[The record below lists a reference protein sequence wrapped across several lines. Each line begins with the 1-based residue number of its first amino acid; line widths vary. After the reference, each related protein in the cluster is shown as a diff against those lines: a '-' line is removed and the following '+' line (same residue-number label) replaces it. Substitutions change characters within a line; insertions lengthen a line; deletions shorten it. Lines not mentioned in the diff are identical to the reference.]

1 MNEKL
6 AEAAS
11 FGRGM
16 NFFSW
21 AIILFLAMGVPA
33 RTVAQSQASFR
44 GMLTA
49 RDRSLTPAPPAHLQ
63 TYVKDGK
70 ISLTLRDAILLT
82 LENSSSIVVQETQIE
97 TQKFNL
103 LAAFQSFDPYIS
115 SQLNLNRYSTPTYSQ
130 LQGVGTSTS
139 AALNT
144 LSQAGWASYT
154 QTFTPGTNFVAT
166 ISSSRSS
173 TNSAYNYFNPYYSST
188 LNFQFTQPLFRNGG
202 RFANT
207 ALIHIARRSL
217 QQSRAS
223 FEAQV
228 NDDVLQAINQY
239 WLVVQA
245 RATLDVRQKS
255 YHLAELSY
263 DHDKRA
269 LDLGALSPLDI
280 YRSQAEVASRKV
292 TVIQAENSLS
302 QASDALRV
310 LIGADQDPSYRALDL
325 DLTEKPEPQGELEN
339 VVLNSALDEALN
351 RRPEMS
357 AEQDALAK
365 DEIGIRLAH
374 NQLKPSLSLSG
385 FYQSSGLG
393 GNQYD
398 LTTGKLLVPGGFGAS
413 YDQVFGFGYPGY
425 GGSLTLQLPVKNRAS
440 QAALGNALVGRTR
453 DLYYDRLL
461 REQITQQVSDA
472 VQQLDE
478 TKMALQAGT
487 ASYDLAQK
495 SLAADQRKYELGAE
509 TNFFVLDSQ
518 SRLAEAELT
527 LLQTEIEYQV
537 AVASVHHAIGS
548 LLDSYRVQIAELSR

>member
-1 MNEKL
+1 MSKNL
-6 AEAAS
+6 AETAPVV
-11 FGRGM
+11 RWM
-16 NFFSW
+16 NSISW
-21 AIILFLAMGVPA
+21 VIILFLTMGVPA
-33 RTVAQSQASFR
+33 RTVAQSQESFR

-63 TYVKDGK
+63 AYVKDGK
-70 ISLTLRDAILLT
+70 ISLSLRDAILLT
-82 LENSSSIVVQETQIE
+82 LENSSSIVIQETQIE
-97 TQKFNL
+97 SQKFNL
-103 LAAFQSFDPYIS
+103 LAAFQNFDPYIS
-115 SQLNLNRYSTPTYSQ
+115 SQLNLNRYSSPTYSQ
-130 LQGVGTSTS
+130 LQGVGTSNG
-139 AALNT
+139 AANS
-144 LSQAGWASYT
+144 LSQSGWVSYT
-154 QTFTPGTNFVAT
+154 QAFTPGTSFVGT
-166 ISSSRSS
+166 ISSNRSS

-188 LNFQFTQPLFRNGG
+188 LNFQFTQPLLRNGG
-202 RFANT
+202 KFANT
-207 ALIHIARRSL
+207 APIHIARRSL
-217 QQSRAS
+217 QQSRAL

-239 WLVVQA
+239 WSVVQA
-245 RATLDVRQKS
+245 RATLDVQKKS

-302 QASDALRV
+302 QAEDALRV

-325 DLTEKPEPQGELEN
+325 DLTEKPEPQEELEN
-339 VVLNSALDEALN
+339 VVLDSALAEALN
-351 RRPEMS
+351 GRPEMS

-374 NQLKPSLSLSG
+374 NQLKPNLSLSG

-440 QAALGNALVGRTR
+440 QAALGSALVGRTR
-453 DLYYDRLL
+453 DLYNDRLL
-461 REQITQQVSDA
+461 REQITQEVSDA
-472 VQQLDE
+472 VHHLNE
-478 TKMALQAGT
+478 TKMALDAGT

-518 SRLAEAELT
+518 SRLAQAELT
-527 LLQTEIEYQV
+527 LLQTQIEYQV
-537 AVASVHHAIGS
+537 AVATVHHATGS
-548 LLDSYRVQIAELSR
+548 LLDTYRVQVAELSK

>member
-1 MNEKL
+1 MSKKL
-6 AEAAS
+6 AEAAR
-11 FGRGM
+11 FGRWM
-16 NFFSW
+16 DSVSW
-21 AIILFLAMGVPA
+21 VIILFLAIGVPA
-33 RTVAQSQASFR
+33 RTVAQSQESFR

-49 RDRSLTPAPPAHLQ
+49 RDRSLTPASPAHLQ
-63 TYVKDGK
+63 AYVKDGK
-70 ISLTLRDAILLT
+70 ISLSLRDAILLT
-82 LENSSSIVVQETQIE
+82 LENSSSIVVQETQVE

-103 LAAFQSFDPYIS
+103 LAAFQNFDPYIS
-115 SQLNLNRYSTPTYSQ
+115 SQLNLNRYSTPTYSE
-130 LQGVGTSTS
+130 LQGVGTSNS
-139 AALNT
+139 AALNS
-144 LSQAGWASYT
+144 LSQAGWVSYT

-188 LNFQFTQPLFRNGG
+188 LNFQITQPLLRNGG

-207 ALIHIARRSL
+207 ALIRIARRSL
-217 QQSRAS
+217 QQSRAL

-239 WLVVQA
+239 WSVVQA
-245 RATLDVRQKS
+245 RATLDVQQKS
-255 YHLAELSY
+255 YRLAELSY

-302 QASDALRV
+302 RAEDALRV
-310 LIGADQDPSYRALDL
+310 LIGADQGPSYRALDL

-339 VVLNSALDEALN
+339 VVLDSALAEALN

-365 DEIGIRLAH
+365 DEMSIRMAH
-374 NQLKPSLSLSG
+374 NQLKPNLSLSG

-398 LTTGKLLVPGGFGAS
+398 LTTGKLLVSGGFGAS

-425 GGSLTLQLPVKNRAS
+425 GGSLTLQLPVKNRAA
-440 QAALGNALVGRTR
+440 QAALGSALVGRTH

-461 REQITQQVSDA
+461 REQITQEVSDA
-472 VQQLDE
+472 VHQLGE
-478 TKMALQAGT
+478 TRMALEAGT

-518 SRLAEAELT
+518 SRLAQAELT
-527 LLQTEIEYQV
+527 LLQTQIEYQV
-537 AVASVHHAIGS
+537 AVASVHHATGS

>member
-1 MNEKL
+1 MSKKL
-6 AEAAS
+6 AEAAR
-11 FGRGM
+11 FGRWM
-16 NFFSW
+16 DSVSW
-21 AIILFLAMGVPA
+21 VIILFLAIGVPA
-33 RTVAQSQASFR
+33 RTVAQSQESFR

-49 RDRSLTPAPPAHLQ
+49 RDRSLTPASPAHLQ
-63 TYVKDGK
+63 AYVKDGK
-70 ISLTLRDAILLT
+70 ISLSLRDAILLT
-82 LENSSSIVVQETQIE
+82 LENSSSIVVQETQVE

-103 LAAFQSFDPYIS
+103 LAAFQNFDPYIS
-115 SQLNLNRYSTPTYSQ
+115 SQLNLNRYSTPTYSE
-130 LQGVGTSTS
+130 LQGVGTSNS
-139 AALNT
+139 AALNS
-144 LSQAGWASYT
+144 LSQAGWVSYT

-188 LNFQFTQPLFRNGG
+188 LNFQITQPLLRNGG

-207 ALIHIARRSL
+207 ALIRIARRSL
-217 QQSRAS
+217 QQSRAL

-239 WLVVQA
+239 WSVVQA
-245 RATLDVRQKS
+245 RATLDVQQKS
-255 YHLAELSY
+255 YRLAELSY

-302 QASDALRV
+302 RAEDALRV
-310 LIGADQDPSYRALDL
+310 LIGADQGPSYRALDL

-339 VVLNSALDEALN
+339 VVLDSALAEALN

-365 DEIGIRLAH
+365 DEMSIRMAH
-374 NQLKPSLSLSG
+374 NQLKPNLSLSG

-398 LTTGKLLVPGGFGAS
+398 LTTGKLLVSGGFGAS

-425 GGSLTLQLPVKNRAS
+425 GGSLTLQLPVKNRAA
-440 QAALGNALVGRTR
+440 QAALGSALVGRTH

-461 REQITQQVSDA
+461 REQITQEVSDA
-472 VQQLDE
+472 VHQLDE
-478 TKMALQAGT
+478 TRMALEAGT

-518 SRLAEAELT
+518 SRLAQAELT
-527 LLQTEIEYQV
+527 LLQTQIEYQV
-537 AVASVHHAIGS
+537 AVASVHHATGS

>member
-1 MNEKL
+1 MSKKL
-6 AEAAS
+6 AEAAR
-11 FGRGM
+11 FGPWM
-16 NFFSW
+16 DSVSW
-21 AIILFLAMGVPA
+21 VIILFLTMGVPA
-33 RTVAQSQASFR
+33 RTVAQSQESFR

-49 RDRSLTPAPPAHLQ
+49 RDRSLTPASPAHLQ
-63 TYVKDGK
+63 AYVKDGK
-70 ISLTLRDAILLT
+70 ISLSLRDAILLT
-82 LENSSSIVVQETQIE
+82 LENSSNIVVQETQVE
-97 TQKFNL
+97 AQKFNL
-103 LAAFQSFDPYIS
+103 LAAFQNFDPYIS
-115 SQLNLNRYSTPTYSQ
+115 SQLNINRYSTPTYSE
-130 LQGVGTSTS
+130 LQGVGTSNS
-139 AALNT
+139 VALNS
-144 LSQAGWASYT
+144 LSQAGWVSYT
-154 QTFTPGTNFVAT
+154 QTFAPGTNFVAT

-188 LNFQFTQPLFRNGG
+188 LNFQITQPLLRNGG

-207 ALIHIARRSL
+207 ALIRIARRSL
-217 QQSRAS
+217 QQSRAL

-239 WLVVQA
+239 WSVVQA
-245 RATLDVRQKS
+245 RATLDVQQKS

-302 QASDALRV
+302 QAEDALRV

-339 VVLNSALDEALN
+339 VVLDSALAEALN

-365 DEIGIRLAH
+365 DEMSIRMVH
-374 NQLKPSLSLSG
+374 NQLKPNLSLSG

-398 LTTGKLLVPGGFGAS
+398 LTTGKLLVSGGFGAS

-425 GGSLTLQLPVKNRAS
+425 GGSLTLQLPVKNRAA
-440 QAALGNALVGRTR
+440 QAALGNALVGRTH

-461 REQITQQVSDA
+461 REQITQEVSDA
-472 VQQLDE
+472 VHQLDE
-478 TKMALQAGT
+478 TRMALEAGT

-518 SRLAEAELT
+518 SRLAQAELT
-527 LLQTEIEYQV
+527 LLQTQIEYQV
-537 AVASVHHAIGS
+537 AVASVHHATGS

>member
-1 MNEKL
+1 MSKKL
-6 AEAAS
+6 AEAAR
-11 FGRGM
+11 FGGWM
-16 NFFSW
+16 DSVSW
-21 AIILFLAMGVPA
+21 VIILFLTMGVPA
-33 RTVAQSQASFR
+33 RTVAQSQESFR

-49 RDRSLTPAPPAHLQ
+49 RDRSLTPASPAHLQ
-63 TYVKDGK
+63 AYVKDGK
-70 ISLTLRDAILLT
+70 ISLSLRDAILLT
-82 LENSSSIVVQETQIE
+82 LENSSSIVVQETQVE

-103 LAAFQSFDPYIS
+103 LAAFQNFDPYIS
-115 SQLNLNRYSTPTYSQ
+115 SQLNLNRYSTPTYSE
-130 LQGVGTSTS
+130 LQGVGTSNS
-139 AALNT
+139 VALNS
-144 LSQAGWASYT
+144 LSQAGWVSYT

-188 LNFQFTQPLFRNGG
+188 LNFQITQPLLRNGG

-207 ALIHIARRSL
+207 ALIRIARRSL
-217 QQSRAS
+217 QQSRAL

-239 WLVVQA
+239 WSVVQA
-245 RATLDVRQKS
+245 RATLDVQQKS

-269 LDLGALSPLDI
+269 LDLGALSPLNI

-302 QASDALRV
+302 QAEDALRV

-339 VVLNSALDEALN
+339 VVLDSALAEALN

-365 DEIGIRLAH
+365 DEMSIRMAH
-374 NQLKPSLSLSG
+374 NQLKPNLSLSG

-398 LTTGKLLVPGGFGAS
+398 LTTGKLLVSGGFGAS

-425 GGSLTLQLPVKNRAS
+425 GGSLTLQLPVKNRAA
-440 QAALGNALVGRTR
+440 QAALGSALVGRTH

-461 REQITQQVSDA
+461 REQITQEVSDA
-472 VQQLDE
+472 VHQLDE
-478 TKMALQAGT
+478 TKMALEAGT

-518 SRLAEAELT
+518 SRLAQAELT
-527 LLQTEIEYQV
+527 LLQTQIEYQV
-537 AVASVHHAIGS
+537 AVASVHHATGS